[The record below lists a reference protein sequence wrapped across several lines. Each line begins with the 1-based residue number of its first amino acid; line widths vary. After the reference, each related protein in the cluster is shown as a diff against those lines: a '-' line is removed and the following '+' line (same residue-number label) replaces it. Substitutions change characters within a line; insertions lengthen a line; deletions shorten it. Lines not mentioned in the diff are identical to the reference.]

1 MARLKTPVLKRSAFA
16 LLAVSSAL
24 GMSLGL
30 ARCGDAAAGPLRD
43 LELLSREAIQHVTA
57 RGLTQTERAQRKHE
71 LGAFAQERSDAK
83 ALALYPLR
91 GIYEPEGPDY
101 WQRVSAAERALGV
114 RFELLHLFV
123 GWTPRRAGEF
133 PDADLQAIWEA
144 GSIGMVTWEPW
155 TEAFESIPT
164 PDEEAPLKSI
174 ALGRYDEYVDEWAH
188 AAAQYGKPLLLRF
201 AHEMN
206 DAYRYPWGP
215 QRGNTPEHY
224 RAAFRHV
231 HERFASQGASNVRW
245 VWAPSISHGR
255 IDEYY
260 PGADAVDWVATGVLN
275 YGSTMRW
282 SAWWSLQQLMEPRYA
297 TLKQY
302 PHPLMIAELGTVREG
317 GDATAWYKEA
327 RAALTASLPVE
338 SLVLFHDA
346 QDGTL
351 EHRVVDFTATASSD
365 LAAAAGALLKQLPPQ
380 R

>member
-1 MARLKTPVLKRSAFA
+1 MARLKKSILRRSTLA
-16 LLAVSSAL
+16 LLAASSAL

-43 LELLSREAIQHVTA
+43 LELLSLQALQHVTA
-57 RGLTQTERAQRKHE
+57 RELTEAERAQRKQE
-71 LGAFAQERSDAK
+71 LGAFVPQRGDAK
-83 ALALYPLR
+83 ALSSYPLR

-101 WQRVSAAERALGV
+101 WQRVSAAERAMGV

-123 GWTPRRAGEF
+123 GWTPRRAGQF
-133 PDADLQAIWEA
+133 PSTELEAIWEA

-155 TEAFESIPT
+155 TEAFESI
-164 PDEEAPLKSI
+164 APPAGEPALKSI
-174 ALGRYDEYVDEWAH
+174 ALGRYDEFVDEWARS
-188 AAAQYGKPLLLRF
+188 AARYARPLLLRF

-231 HERFASQGASNVRW
+231 HQRFAAQGANNVRW
-245 VWAPSISHGR
+245 VWAPSISHER
-255 IDEYY
+255 IEDYY
-260 PGADAVDWVATGVLN
+260 PGAEVVDWVATGVLN

-282 SAWWSLQQLMEPRYA
+282 SAWWSLQQLLEPRYA
-297 TLKQY
+297 KLKQY

-317 GDATAWYKEA
+317 GNAATWYADAG
-327 RAALTASLPVE
+327 AALASSLPVD

-346 QDGTL
+346 QDSTL
-351 EHRVVDFTATASSD
+351 EHRVVDFTATASPE
-365 LAAAAGALLKQLPPQ
+365 LAAAAGAALKQLTP
-380 R
+380 RR